1 MPLIVVDTNV
11 LISAA
16 IKRDG
21 LEARVLALCAEGRIE
36 TAVSDALEAEYRAVS
51 ARKKFAKQA
60 ERLVQL
66 TETLVRGARRIT
78 VTEVRA
84 RCSDP
89 DDDMVLACASSAG
102 ARYLVTGNSRDF
114 PRELESLRVLNAR
127 ELLVALQELADE
139 R

>member
-36 TAVSDALEAEYRAVS
+36 AALSDALEVEYRAVA

-60 ERLVQL
+60 QRLAEL
-66 TETLVRGARRIT
+66 TETLVRGARR
-78 VTEVRA
+78 VVVSEVQP
-84 RCSDP
+84 RCADP
-89 DDDMVLACASSAG
+89 DDDMVLACAVSAG

-114 PRELESLRVLNAR
+114 PRVIEDVRVLNAR
-127 ELLVALQELADE
+127 ELLVELQEIADE